1 MEKNL
6 VAETQNKKSLN
17 FVHLHVHSHYSLL
30 DGLPKIEALVKRV
43 KELGMAAVAL
53 TDHGSMYGTVEF
65 YQTAKKIGIKPIIGC
80 EVYVAPRNLE
90 DKQAGIDDKRF
101 HLILL
106 AKNNQGYKDLVGLV
120 TKANLEG
127 FYYKPRIDKKSL
139 KEKSGNLIGLSACL
153 QGEISQALLKNDPKE
168 AEKIAREYEEI
179 LGKENFYI
187 EIGHHPNIPSHEA
200 IQQDL
205 IALAHKLNIPLVATQ
220 DSHYL
225 KKEDAPI
232 QDILMAIQTGEKVD
246 IEERLTM
253 KDEDYSLTSPA
264 EMNEYFKHV
273 PEAIENT
280 LKIAETCN
288 VELEIGKI
296 KLPKFHLPY
305 SETADSYLEKNC
317 IEGIKS
323 RYGFNASEIK
333 NDEQQKIIDRLN
345 YEMEVIKKTGFA
357 DYFLIVQDF
366 VNWAKNQ
373 GIVVGPGRGS
383 AAGSIV
389 SYLLNITNVDP
400 IKYDLLFERF
410 LNPERISMPDIDLD
424 FADTRRDEV
433 LDYVSQKYG
442 RDKVAQI
449 ITFGTMAARA
459 AVRDAGR
466 ALGYPYVF
474 CDAISKMIPPMIGEN
489 KTTIPKAIK
498 EVKELKD
505 LYDSNP
511 DAKRLLDIA
520 QRLEGVA
527 RHASTHACGVV
538 ISATPLNEIV
548 PLQYVARSGNNKSGE
563 KNIVTQYEMG
573 AIEKLGLLKMD
584 FLGLRNLTIIEDT
597 INLIKVGKNI
607 EINIDE
613 IPLEDKKT
621 YKLLQAAKTTGVFQ
635 LESSGM
641 KKYLKE
647 LRPTELEDLT
657 VMVSLYRPGPLD
669 AGMVEEYLLRKNG
682 KKSISY
688 LHPKLEP
695 ILKKT
700 YGIIVYQ
707 EQVMQIA
714 RDLAGFSISEADT
727 LRKAVGK
734 KIKKLLD
741 EQREKMIN
749 GMIKNEISK
758 NTAEKI
764 WEFIEPFARY
774 GFNRSHA
781 VCYSLIGYQ
790 TAYLKANYTSE
801 FMAALMT
808 NEGTEVE
815 RVATLI
821 DECKN
826 LGINVLPPDINE
838 SQLNF
843 SVTTQPNGNEAIRFG
858 LGAIKNVGLNI
869 SNVLIQEKQK
879 NGPYKNIADLLLRI
893 TDKDLNKKSMESLI
907 KCGALD
913 CLGERNQFLV
923 NLDKILE
930 FSRNNA
936 KSKNDRQS
944 DLFGGLNIKP
954 ILKLSPAPPA
964 DKKERLSWEKQLL
977 GLYISD
983 HPLRPYIEQ
992 IKKIAQYQIKDLYKL
1007 SEGSPVTVAGIV
1019 SIIQKIITKKGQP
1032 MAFVTIEDLSG
1043 KMEVLVFPSL
1053 LQNSAPMWQEEKV
1066 ILVSGKVSLR
1076 DAEPKVICD
1085 RVQEI
1090 K

>member
-1 MEKNL
+1 L
-6 VAETQNKKSLN
+6 
-17 FVHLHVHSHYSLL
+17 
-30 DGLPKIEALVKRV
+30 
-43 KELGMAAVAL
+43 
-53 TDHGSMYGTVEF
+53 
-65 YQTAKKIGIKPIIGC
+65 
-80 EVYVAPRNLE
+80 
-90 DKQAGIDDKRF
+90 
-101 HLILL
+101 
-106 AKNNQGYKDLVGLV
+106 
-120 TKANLEG
+120 
-127 FYYKPRIDKKSL
+127 
-139 KEKSGNLIGLSACL
+139 
-153 QGEISQALLKNDPKE
+153 
-168 AEKIAREYEEI
+168 
-179 LGKENFYI
+179 
-187 EIGHHPNIPSHEA
+187 
-200 IQQDL
+200 
-205 IALAHKLNIPLVATQ
+205 
-220 DSHYL
+220 
-225 KKEDAPI
+225 
-232 QDILMAIQTGEKVD
+232 
-246 IEERLTM
+246 
-253 KDEDYSLTSPA
+253 
-264 EMNEYFKHV
+264 
-273 PEAIENT
+273 ENT
-280 LKIAETCN
+280 LKITEMCN

-296 KLPKFHLPY
+296 KLPKFHLPAG
-305 SETADSYLEKNC
+305 ETADSCLKQFC
-317 IEGIKS
+317 AQGIKS
-323 RYGFNASEIK
+323 RYGFDVSEIK
-333 NDEQQKIIDRLN
+333 NDDQQKIIDRLN
-345 YEMEVIKKTGFA
+345 YEMDVIKKTGFA

-400 IKYDLLFERF
+400 IKYNLLFERF

-459 AVRDAGR
+459 AVRDTGR

-474 CDAISKMIPPMIGEN
+474 CDAISKMIPPMLGEN

-538 ISATPLNEIV
+538 ISATALNEIV
-548 PLQYVARSGNNKSGE
+548 PLQYVAKSGSTKKGE
-563 KNIVTQYEMG
+563 QQKNIVTQYEMH
-573 AIEKLGLLKMD
+573 AIEDLGLLKMD

-597 INLIKVGKNI
+597 INLIKAGENI
-607 EINIDE
+607 EINIDK
-613 IPLEDKKT
+613 IPLEDKNT

-647 LRPTELEDLT
+647 LKPTELEDLA
-657 VMVSLYRPGPLD
+657 VMVALYRPGPLD
-669 AGMVEEYLLRKNG
+669 AGMVEEYILRKHG
-682 KKSISY
+682 KKSVTY
-688 LHPKLEP
+688 LHPRLEA

-714 RDLAGFSISEADT
+714 RELAGFSISEADT

-741 EQREKMIN
+741 EQREKMLN

-781 VCYSLIGYQ
+781 VCYSLIAYQ
-790 TAYLKANYTSE
+790 TAYLKANFTSE

-821 DECKN
+821 DECKSLN
-826 LGINVLPPDINE
+826 IDVLPPSVNE
-838 SQLNF
+838 SRLNF
-843 SVTTQPNGNEAIRFG
+843 SVVGKDGKEFIRFG
-858 LGAIKNVGLNI
+858 LGAVKNVGLGI
-869 SNVLIQEKQK
+869 ATALIEERQK
-879 NGPYKNIADLLLRI
+879 NGPYKDMADLLLRV
-893 TDKDLNKKSMESLI
+893 TNKDLNKKSMESLI
-907 KCGALD
+907 KCGAMD
-913 CLGERNQFLV
+913 ELGERKQFLD
-923 NLDKILE
+923 NLEQILE
-930 FSRNNA
+930 YSHTNA
-936 KSKNDRQS
+936 KSKLSAQS
-944 DLFGGLNIKP
+944 DLFGSLNIKP
-954 ILKLSPAPPA
+954 VLKLRPASAATP
-964 DKKERLSWEKQLL
+964 KEKLSWEKELL
-977 GLYISD
+977 GLYVSAN
-983 HPLRPYIEQ
+983 PLSAYADK
-992 IKKIAQYQIKDLYKL
+992 IKNLARNQIKDLTKL
-1007 SEGSPVTVAGIV
+1007 PEGSFVSLGGIIS
-1019 SIIQKIITKKGQP
+1019 SIHKITTKSGQP
-1032 MAFVTIEDLSG
+1032 MLFAKLEDLTG
-1043 KMEVLVFPSL
+1043 KIEIVVFPST
-1053 LQNSAPMWQEEKV
+1053 LQNNPDIWQEGKI
-1066 ILVSGKVSLR
+1066 ILISGKVSLR

-1085 RVQEI
+1085 RTQEI